1 MLLKLGILGGR
12 AHHHTSFLGLLK
24 FCDLLHIWN
33 TSWMLKSRKC
43 ERNNLWMNYSCFSG
57 VGFRSGKVWA
67 PRLGKGEKFS
77 IYQTQWTVVFE
88 VLQTFSLFGKKEFV

>member
-1 MLLKLGILGGR
+1 
-12 AHHHTSFLGLLK
+12 
-24 FCDLLHIWN
+24 
-33 TSWMLKSRKC
+33 
-43 ERNNLWMNYSCFSG
+43 MNYSCFSG

-77 IYQTQWTVVFE
+77 IYQTQWTVVSE